1 METLKQRILDRYGL
15 ENLDEFIAALGISME
30 DLVDALEVQIHEAI
44 AKEMLDV

>member
-15 ENLDEFIAALGISME
+15 ENLDEFIAALGVTME
-30 DLVDALEVQIHEAI
+30 EIVDALEPQIQEAI